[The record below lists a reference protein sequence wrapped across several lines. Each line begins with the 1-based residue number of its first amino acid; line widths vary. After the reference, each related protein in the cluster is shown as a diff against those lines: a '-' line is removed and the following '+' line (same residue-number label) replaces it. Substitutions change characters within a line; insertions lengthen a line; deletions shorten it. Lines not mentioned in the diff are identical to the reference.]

1 MTCDFAPWAIV
12 DLDSNDW
19 RDIDRSLRPNLLP
32 NLDKAIGSV
41 ILLTTEKFCPNS

>member
-1 MTCDFAPWAIV
+1 MTCDFAPLAIV
-12 DLDSNDW
+12 DLDSHDW
-19 RDIDRSLRPNLLP
+19 RDFECSLRPILLP